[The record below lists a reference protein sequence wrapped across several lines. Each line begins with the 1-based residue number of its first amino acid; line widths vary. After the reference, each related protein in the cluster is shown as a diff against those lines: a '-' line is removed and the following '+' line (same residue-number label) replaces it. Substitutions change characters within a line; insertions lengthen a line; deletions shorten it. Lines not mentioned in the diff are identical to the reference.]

1 MACGWI
7 YMERRRVAMFVDA
20 VFPRYCVK
28 CGSEGSLFCLMCR
41 ADSSFDGP
49 PFAYA
54 NPVIRKLIC
63 AWKYDGD
70 EEGLTRLIDLIRL
83 RSDSWMALSAAK
95 NIEAIVPIPLSG
107 WKERRRG
114 FNQARDG
121 AKAIGELLRLPVV
134 DVLER
139 KHRWFAQ
146 ANSSHELRE
155 RAFTRNP
162 FSIRARSLIPKRI
175 IIFDDVETTGAT
187 MSAAEDILRNAGVD
201 EIVRISIARG

>member
-1 MACGWI
+1 MFLD
-7 YMERRRVAMFVDA
+7 AM
-20 VFPRYCVK
+20 FPRYCVK
-28 CGSEGSLFCLMCR
+28 CDGEGSLLCFACT

-70 EEGLTRLIDLIRL
+70 AEGLARLTDLIRL
-83 RSDSWMALSAAK
+83 RADSWKALGAAK

-121 AKAIGELLRLPVV
+121 ARAVADILQLPVV
-134 DVLER
+134 DALER

-155 RAFTRNP
+155 KAFVKNP
-162 FSIRARSLIPKRI
+162 FSIRNRSEIPKRVM
-175 IIFDDVETTGAT
+175 IFDDVETTGAT
-187 MSAAEDILRNAGVD
+187 MSAAEDILRNAGVE

>member
-1 MACGWI
+1 MDIHGRMACS
-7 YMERRRVAMFVDA
+7 MFLEA

-28 CGSEGSLFCLMCR
+28 CSAEGSLFCSSCM

-54 NPVIRKLIC
+54 NPMIRKLIC

-70 EEGLTRLIDLIRL
+70 GQGLEKLAALIR
-83 RSDSWMALSAAK
+83 RGIDSWRALGIAK

-121 AKAIGELLRLPVV
+121 AHAIGDILRLPVV

-146 ANSSHELRE
+146 ANTSHELRE
-155 RAFTRNP
+155 KAFTRNP
-162 FSIRARSLIPKRI
+162 FSIRKSAEIPKRI
-175 IIFDDVETTGAT
+175 MIFDDVETTGAT
-187 MSAAEDILRNAGVD
+187 MSAAEDILRNAGVE

>member
-1 MACGWI
+1 MACGRV
-7 YMERRRVAMFVDA
+7 YVERWRVAMFVDA

-28 CGSEGSLFCLMCR
+28 CDSEGSLLCSVCT
-41 ADSSFDGP
+41 ADSSLDGP

-70 EEGLTRLIDLIRL
+70 EEGLHRLMMLIRM
-83 RSDSWMALSAAK
+83 RGDSWKVLNAAK
-95 NIEAIVPIPLSG
+95 NIEAIVPIPLSE

-121 AKAIGELLRLPVV
+121 AKAIGEFLQLPVI

-155 RAFTRNP
+155 KAFIKNP
-162 FSIRARSLIPKRI
+162 FSMRAGSIIPKRI
-175 IIFDDVETTGAT
+175 MIFDDVVTTGAT
-187 MSAAEDILRNAGVD
+187 MNAAEDILRNAGVE

>member
-1 MACGWI
+1 
-7 YMERRRVAMFVDA
+7 MFFDA
-20 VFPRYCVK
+20 FFPRYCVK
-28 CGSEGSLFCLMCR
+28 CDSEGSLLCLTCT
-41 ADSSFDGP
+41 ADSSLDGP

-83 RSDSWMALSAAK
+83 RSDSWRALGVAK

-121 AKAIGELLRLPVV
+121 ARAIGDLLQLPVV

-139 KHRWFAQ
+139 GHRWFAQ

-155 RAFTRNP
+155 KAFAKNP
-162 FSIRARSLIPKRI
+162 FSIRARSIIPKRI
-175 IIFDDVETTGAT
+175 MIFDDVETTGAT
-187 MSAAEDILRNAGVD
+187 MSAAEDILRNAGVE